1 MNRYWLIIIVCLVV
15 SYFNT
20 VNADPYSEIINP
32 HGETGNMWFDSLNVR
47 FVGNWPF
54 GAFSFATASDSLRNI
69 AFCGSGGGVY
79 ILDVQNPT
87 NPQKLSEKIHTR
99 GFVFDIFYDPSDSML
114 AVASGEGGLELWDVK
129 DPGTPVKLGWIDT
142 PGSAYGIAVSGS
154 YAYVADDD
162 AGLRVID
169 ISTPSNPTE
178 VGYCDTPS
186 YAWGVAVSG
195 TYAYVADLHA
205 GLQIYENLLAG
216 VEESKKVMCSQ
227 NIKVFPNPFT
237 TELSVAC
244 SGIKKG
250 QKVTLE
256 VYDVSG
262 RLVKS
267 VPLTTNHLSLGTDL
281 KPGIYF
287 LKLNGKPVGKVVKVK

>member
-1 MNRYWLIIIVCLVV
+1 MGYCNTTPGYAYGVAV
-15 SYFNT
+15 SGSYAY
-20 VNADPYSEIINP
+20 VADLY
-32 HGETGNMWFDSLNVR
+32 
-47 FVGNWPF
+47 
-54 GAFSFATASDSLRNI
+54 AKLRVI
-69 AFCGSGGGVY
+69 
-79 ILDVQNPT
+79 DVSTPSNPT
-87 NPQKLSEKIHTR
+87 EV
-99 GFVFDIFYDPSDSML
+99 GYC
-114 AVASGEGGLELWDVK
+114 
-129 DPGTPVKLGWIDT
+129 DT
-142 PGSAYGIAVSGS
+142 PDGAYGVAVSGS
-154 YAYVADDD
+154 YAYVADDHAGLRVIDVSTPSNPIEVGYCDTPGWAYGIVVSGSYAYVADYD
-162 AGLRVID
+162 AGGLRVID